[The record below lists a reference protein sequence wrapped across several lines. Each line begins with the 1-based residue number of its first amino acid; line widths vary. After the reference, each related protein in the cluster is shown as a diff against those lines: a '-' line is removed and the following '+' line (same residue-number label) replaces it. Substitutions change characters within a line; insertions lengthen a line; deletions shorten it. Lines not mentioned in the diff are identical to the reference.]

1 MNNAHRLVVIP
12 NFIDSSVL
20 YKIAELLSEVKIRT
34 LDTLL
39 DGDLELSPDRY
50 DGKTDRYIKLPSGT
64 IHHSDNDALYKTL
77 NQPVSRIKEEIE
89 KSFFLK
95 VHPET
100 DYSITAYVEGTELI
114 GHFDGHEPVMTP
126 NGYPHRD
133 ISSVLYLNDDFV
145 GGVFSFD
152 IQGIKITP
160 KAGTLILF
168 PGTEPFTHSVSIL
181 ESGLRYVIPQFWAI
195 KTFNDRMD

>member
-20 YKIAELLSEVKIRT
+20 HKIAELLSEVKIRK
-34 LDTLL
+34 LDILH
-39 DGDLELSPDRY
+39 DGDTEYSPGRY

-64 IHHSDNDALYKTL
+64 ISPSDNDALYKTL
-77 NQPVSRIKEEIE
+77 DEPTSRIQSEIE
-89 KSFFLK
+89 RSFFLE

-100 DYSITAYVEGTELI
+100 GYSVTAYVEGTELI
-114 GHFDGHEPVMTP
+114 GHFDGHEPVPTP

-181 ESGLRYVIPQFWAI
+181 ESGFRYVIPQFWAI
-195 KTFNDRMD
+195 KNSDDYMG

>member
-1 MNNAHRLVVIP
+1 M
-12 NFIDSSVL
+12 
-20 YKIAELLSEVKIRT
+20 
-34 LDTLL
+34 
-39 DGDLELSPDRY
+39 
-50 DGKTDRYIKLPSGT
+50 
-64 IHHSDNDALYKTL
+64 YKTL
-77 NQPVSRIKEEIE
+77 DEPTSRIQSEIE
-89 KSFFLK
+89 RSFFLE

-100 DYSITAYVEGTELI
+100 GYSVTAYVKGTELI
-114 GHFDGHEPVMTP
+114 GHFDGAEPISTT

-168 PGTEPFTHSVSIL
+168 SGTEPFTHSVSIL

-195 KTFNDRMD
+195 KNSDDCMG